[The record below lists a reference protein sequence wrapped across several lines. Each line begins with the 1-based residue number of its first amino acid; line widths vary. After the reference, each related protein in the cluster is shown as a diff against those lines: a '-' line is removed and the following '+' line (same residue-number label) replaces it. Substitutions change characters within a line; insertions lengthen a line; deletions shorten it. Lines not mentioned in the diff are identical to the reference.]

1 MTPFLHRIFDNPRWE
16 RNRMERAERIEIAE
30 AKREAISA
38 TREGFSITKPGRWK
52 VTKQNGLAVLQ
63 VFGETK

>member
-30 AKREAISA
+30 AKRLVN
-38 TREGFSITKPGRWK
+38 EGRVERIAKPGKWR
-52 VTKQNGLAVLQ
+52 VFLQNGRAVL
-63 VFGETK
+63 EDLTPDA